1 MEHIRQVA
9 PFSFQS
15 QLRCVTAADYGTMAE
30 TLSGVAE
37 ARGTM
42 RWTGSWYTAFVS
54 VEPSATLDTNLTAS
68 LKQSVTA
75 SLNKMRMMGVDL
87 VVEPAILVGLR
98 IGLEICVAP
107 SYFQGDVYSAVWQ
120 VLVAGDPCTGVL
132 GLLNPA
138 NFQFG
143 ETVYASPIVAAA
155 QAVTG
160 VVAVSLTTFERMD
173 SPTPPGAAIPTQLT
187 MGSLEIPRFDNDPNH
202 ADRGLL
208 VLTMDGGK

>member
-1 MEHIRQVA
+1 
-9 PFSFQS
+9 
-15 QLRCVTAADYGTMAE
+15 
-30 TLSGVAE
+30 
-37 ARGTM
+37 
-42 RWTGSWYTAFVS
+42 
-54 VEPSATLDTNLTAS
+54 
-68 LKQSVTA
+68 
-75 SLNKMRMMGVDL
+75 
-87 VVEPAILVGLR
+87 
-98 IGLEICVAP
+98 
-107 SYFQGDVYSAVWQ
+107 VWQ

-155 QAVTG
+155 RAVTG